1 MAVFFKTCRV
11 KDPVEVGVR
20 ESLLRF
26 IIYVG
31 FAAAAVAAFV
41 FFRHAGIGVLAV
53 VIFTYLSVLIVV
65 IAVMLNYP
73 RLPRQ
78 ARANGFADELEAQK
92 LLVST
97 SFRADRAFRVSESG
111 EAGPHYFLELEDDGI
126 LHLSGNYL
134 YEYEPIDGNP
144 RHFPCTEFTVRRH
157 AEIGYVVDLI
167 CSGLIIEPEVEAP
180 PYTARDLAKRGV
192 PEDGE
197 ILRGISFDQLQ
208 HERAGSN
215 SSLF

>member
-1 MAVFFKTCRV
+1 MRS
-11 KDPVEVGVR
+11 
-20 ESLLRF
+20 SLLRF
-26 IIYVG
+26 IIHVG
-31 FAAAAVAAFV
+31 FAAAAIAAFV

-53 VIFTYLSVLIVV
+53 VIFTYLSALIVLM
-65 IAVMLNYP
+65 AFMLNYP

-78 ARANGFADELEAQK
+78 AKMSGLADELEAQK

-97 SFRADRAFRVSESG
+97 SFCADRAFRVGESG
-111 EAGPHYFLELEDDGI
+111 EAGPHYFLELEDGGI

-134 YEYEPIDGNP
+134 YDYEPIDGHP

-157 AEIGYVVDLI
+157 AETGYVVDLI
-167 CSGLIIEPEVEAP
+167 CRGLIIEPEIEAP
-180 PYTARDLAKRGV
+180 PYTARDLAKHGI
-192 PEDGE
+192 PEDGK
-197 ILRGISFDQLQ
+197 ILRGICFDQLR